1 MTRWCKRIENL
12 TLRVCLLLMA
22 GLAATVIGYSDLPV
36 FTRTG
41 IAGFLG
47 TGSLI
52 CVGGFGGRR
61 MLLGFFAFCA
71 VVLAWW
77 LMTPPSNSRNWQPD
91 VRVLPWAEIQGN
103 KVTLHNIRN
112 CDYRSESDYTVRHY
126 DRTFDLSRLKSVD
139 LFLVHW
145 GAPYIAHTML
155 SFGFQGEGNV
165 CFSIEARPQ
174 VGEKFS
180 MVKGF
185 FKQNEVT
192 YVVGD
197 ERDLVGLRANHRGE
211 QVYLY
216 RLKTSEDFVRN
227 VFLDYLRKVNDLRE
241 HPEWYNAL
249 TGNCTTGI
257 RGRTAPYDPDGR
269 FDWRIVANGY
279 LDEMLYERKRID
291 TALPFP
297 ELKKRSLINEKAR
310 AHDKSP
316 DF

>member
-1 MTRWCKRIENL
+1 MTRWCRRIDNL
-12 TLRVCLLLMA
+12 ILRVGLLLMA
-22 GLAATVIGYSDLPV
+22 GLAAIVIGYSDLPV

-41 IAGFLG
+41 IACLLG

-52 CVGGFGGRR
+52 CLGGFGGRR
-61 MLLGFFAFCA
+61 TLLGFLALCA

-91 VRVLPWAEIQGN
+91 VRVLPWAEIRGN
-103 KVTLHNIRN
+103 QVTLHNIRN

-126 DRTFDLSRLKSVD
+126 DKTFDLSRLKSVD

-165 CFSIEARPQ
+165 CFSIEVRRQ
-174 VGEKFS
+174 VGEEFS
-180 MVKGF
+180 LLKGF
-185 FKQNEVT
+185 FRQNEVI

-241 HPEWYNAL
+241 SEDSWTPP
-249 TGNCTTGI
+249 
-257 RGRTAPYDPDGR
+257 RGS
-269 FDWRIVANGY
+269 W
-279 LDEMLYERKRID
+279 
-291 TALPFP
+291 LP
-297 ELKKRSLINEKAR
+297 
-310 AHDKSP
+310 HYY
-316 DF
+316 